1 MTETQRLRF
10 LMGAPEATGFG
21 TPERNGKVLR

>member
-10 LMGAPEATGFG
+10 MMGLPEAPRFG
-21 TPERNGKVLR
+21 SPERNGKVLR